1 MGLTGLEAAH
11 GGVWSSG
18 VEVKP
23 ASCYRATNWE
33 NLWANGESRP
43 VANAV
48 TLCVTGTVEFALLRR
63 RLGRML
69 GTFFLLFGNFL
80 LGRWVMLKAL
90 GDFV

>member
-1 MGLTGLEAAH
+1 MWNREF
-11 GGVWSSG
+11 
-18 VEVKP
+18 
-23 ASCYRATNWE
+23 ASRRET
-33 NLWANGESRP
+33 NGESTP
-43 VANAV
+43 VANAA
-48 TLCVTGTVEFALLRR
+48 TFCVMGTVELALLRR

>member
-1 MGLTGLEAAH
+1 MGLTGLEVAH
-11 GGVWSSG
+11 GGVFQWCRS
-18 VEVKP
+18 K

-33 NLWANGESRP
+33 TLGANGESRS

-48 TLCVTGTVEFALLRR
+48 TFCVTATVEFALLRR